1 MKNENE
7 KENNNNK
14 KKKNKKALIGRE
26 KIEVKATL
34 KTFNIVSYHFFLQ

>member
-1 MKNENE
+1 MK
-7 KENNNNK
+7 KKTTTTK